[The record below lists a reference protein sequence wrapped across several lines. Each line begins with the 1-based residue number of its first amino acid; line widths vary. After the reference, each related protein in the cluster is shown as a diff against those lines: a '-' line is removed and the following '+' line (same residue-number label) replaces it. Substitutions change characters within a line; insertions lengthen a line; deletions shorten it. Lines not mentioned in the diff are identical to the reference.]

1 MLNIIYFVLFWVMAA
16 ILMCSVIISI
26 IYIEEKCYKKNKA
39 IKRLATENKR
49 LRKELTFYKNE
60 KEVKKI

>member
-16 ILMCSVIISI
+16 ILMCSVVISI
-26 IYIEEKCYKKNKA
+26 IYIEKKWHKKNLI
-39 IKRLATENKR
+39 IKKLNSENKQ
-49 LRKELTFYKNE
+49 LKKQLNFYKNE

>member
-1 MLNIIYFVLFWVMAA
+1 MLNIIYFVLFWVMAT

-26 IYIEEKCYKKNKA
+26 TYIEEKSYKKNKA
-39 IKRLATENKR
+39 IKRLALENKR

-60 KEVKKI
+60 KEVKRI